1 MKKITIWAWNILVGG
16 FILSALG
23 VCCWIVCWLIFY
35 SEIRIDQYQEVQEW
49 SKSSPRLHIIVGE
62 ATWDDDVIDQSEY
75 RYIRRMS
82 EQFKKE
88 KMIRDARGENNE

>member
-1 MKKITIWAWNILVGG
+1 MKKITIWAGNILVGG

-23 VCCWIVCWLIFY
+23 LSIWLLCWVVFN
-35 SEIRIDQYQEVQEW
+35 SEIRIGQYQEVQEW
-49 SKSSPRLHIIVGE
+49 SKSFPRLHVIVGE

-82 EQFKKE
+82 KQFRKE
-88 KMIRDARGENNE
+88 EMIRDARGENE